1 MRRIGPWLAVLAV
14 VLGGALALPQAVAAH
29 ALPQSSVPAAGSTLA
44 SSPSAVTITFG
55 EQPDAR
61 LSSIKVLDSSGRNV
75 ASGPSTAVPGAP
87 LQLTV
92 PLPPLPDGV
101 YTVSWRTVSSVDGH
115 VAAGSFAFG
124 VGVGPP
130 AGGGT
135 GGSSA
140 GSAPPPIPLDA
151 SIARWILYLGL
162 IGLLGAAF
170 IAFAAFREPPQN
182 AVRLAGGTWIV
193 AVVGTIAVVA
203 VQWAEAGAD
212 LSTILSSSIGTAA
225 IERIVVI
232 LITGVAVLAAVRAA
246 DPARSRT
253 ALAFVAAGAA
263 GAMLVDVLN
272 GHAAGGSLAILEIAA
287 EWTHVLAVGVW
298 IGGLA
303 ALLLGIRG
311 AASEEKGRA
320 VRRFS
325 TAAGISIAVVAV
337 TGFIRALDEVGS
349 IDALFGTD
357 YGRLIL
363 IKTALFG
370 VLGALGAFN
379 HFFSVP
385 VAARTLTRLR
395 RAGRVEVTV
404 GAVIVLASAL
414 LVNATPPVLVA
425 GPAASPAPSPV
436 IAAGSDFGTTIK
448 VRLAVAPG
456 QAGFNDFTAVITDY
470 DSGAPASATAVSLRF
485 TLASGSTTVGSSTL
499 ALQAAGSGTF
509 AASAGNLS
517 LDGIW
522 RVVAVVT
529 SPSGSV
535 EVPLVVSTRPVG
547 VTVDANVSPGAPT
560 IYTAHMSAGR
570 SIQVYLDPQHAG
582 ANELHTTFFDATGA
596 ELPVQ
601 TVTVA
606 TETADGVG
614 AILSPRQLEPGHFVS
629 DTTVAAGS
637 LGVDVVGPAPDG
649 TQLHA
654 HIDIDVQP

>member
-1 MRRIGPWLAVLAV
+1 MGRIGPRPVALAL
-14 VLGGALALPQAVAAH
+14 VLGAALALPQAVAAH
-29 ALPQSSVPAAGSTLA
+29 ALLQSSVPAAGSTLA
-44 SSPSAVTITFG
+44 ASPDAVTITFG

-61 LSSIKVLDSSGRNV
+61 LSSIKVLDSSGRSV
-75 ASGPSTAVPGAP
+75 TSGPTSAVPGAP

-92 PLPPLPDGV
+92 PLPSLPDGV
-101 YTVSWRTVSSVDGH
+101 YTVSWRTVSAVDGH

-130 AGGGT
+130 AGGT

-151 SIARWILYLGL
+151 SIARWILYVGL
-162 IGLLGAAF
+162 IGLLGAAV
-170 IAFAAFREPPQN
+170 IGLAAFREPPRN
-182 AVRLAGGTWIV
+182 DLLLAGGAWVT
-193 AVVGTIAVVA
+193 ALVGTIAVIA
-203 VQWAEAGAD
+203 VQWSDAGSD
-212 LSTILSSSIGTAA
+212 LSTILASSIGLAA
-225 IERIVVI
+225 VERIVVI
-232 LITGVAVLAAVRAA
+232 AITGVAVLATARAA
-246 DPARSRT
+246 TPTRSRT
-253 ALAFVAAGAA
+253 TLAFVAAGAA
-263 GAMLVDVLN
+263 GAMLVDVLD

-287 EWTHVLAVGVW
+287 EWAHVLAVGVW

-349 IDALFGTD
+349 VDALFNTD
-357 YGRLIL
+357 YGRLIV

-385 VAARTLTRLR
+385 LASRALTRLR

-414 LVNATPPVLVA
+414 LVNATPPVLVG
-425 GPAASPAPSPV
+425 GPAASPVPAPV
-436 IAAGSDFGTTIK
+436 IAAGSDFGTTIR

-456 QAGFNDFTAVITDY
+456 EAGFNDFTAVVTDF
-470 DSGAPASATAVSLRF
+470 DSGAPAPATAVSLRF
-485 TLASGSTTVGSSTL
+485 TIASGSTTVGSSTL
-499 ALQAAGSGTF
+499 ALPSAGSGTF
-509 AASAGNLS
+509 TASAGNLS

-547 VTVDANVSPGAPT
+547 VTVDANVSAGAPT
-560 IYTAHMSAGR
+560 IYTAHLAAGR
-570 SIQVYLDPQHAG
+570 SIQVYLDPQHPG
-582 ANELHTTFFDATGA
+582 ANELHATFFDAAGT

-601 TVTVA
+601 TVTMAVA
-606 TETADGVG
+606 TADGGG
-614 AILSPRQLEPGHFVS
+614 AILSPRQLEPGHFVA
-629 DTTVAAGS
+629 DTTVSAGT
-637 LGVDVVGPAPDG
+637 LGVDVAGPAPDG
-649 TQLHA
+649 AQLHA

>member
-1 MRRIGPWLAVLAV
+1 MWRIGPRLVVLALL
-14 VLGGALALPQAVAAH
+14 LGAALALPQAVAAH

-61 LSSIKVLDSSGRNV
+61 LSSIKVLESSGRNV

-170 IAFAAFREPPQN
+170 IAVAAFREPPRN
-182 AVRLAGGTWIV
+182 AVRLAGGAWIV

-203 VQWAEAGAD
+203 VQWAEADAD
-212 LSTILSSSIGTAA
+212 LATILSSSIGIAA

-246 DPARSRT
+246 TPARSRT

-263 GAMLVDVLN
+263 AAMLVDVLD
-272 GHAAGGSLAILEIAA
+272 GHAAGGSLALLEITA

-303 ALLLGIRG
+303 ALLLGVRG
-311 AASEEKGRA
+311 APSEEKGRA

-325 TAAGISIAVVAV
+325 MAAGISIAVVAV
-337 TGFIRALDEVGS
+337 TGFIRAVDEVGS
-349 IDALFGTD
+349 IDALFSTD
-357 YGRLIL
+357 YGRLIV

-385 VAARTLTRLR
+385 IAARTLTRLR

-404 GAVIVLASAL
+404 GVVIVLASAL
-414 LVNATPPVLVA
+414 LVNATPPVLVG
-425 GPAASPAPSPV
+425 GPATSPAPAPV

-456 QAGFNDFTAVITDY
+456 PAGFNAFTAVVTDY
-470 DSGAPASATAVSLRF
+470 DSGAPAPATAVSLRF
-485 TLASGSTTVGSSTL
+485 TIASGSTTVGSSTL
-499 ALQAAGSGTF
+499 ALQSSGSGTF

-522 RVVAVVT
+522 NVVAVVT

-547 VTVDANVSPGAPT
+547 VTVDANVVPGAPT
-560 IYTAHMSAGR
+560 IYTAHLAAGR
-570 SIQVYLDPQHAG
+570 SLQVYLDPQHAG
-582 ANELHTTFFDATGA
+582 ANELHATFFDAAGT

-601 TVTVA
+601 TVTMA
-606 TETADGVG
+606 AATADGVG
-614 AILSPRQLEPGHFVS
+614 AILSPRQLEPGHFVA
-629 DTTVAAGS
+629 DTTVATGT
-637 LGVDVVGPAPDG
+637 LGVDVAGPAPDG
-649 TQLHA
+649 AQLHA